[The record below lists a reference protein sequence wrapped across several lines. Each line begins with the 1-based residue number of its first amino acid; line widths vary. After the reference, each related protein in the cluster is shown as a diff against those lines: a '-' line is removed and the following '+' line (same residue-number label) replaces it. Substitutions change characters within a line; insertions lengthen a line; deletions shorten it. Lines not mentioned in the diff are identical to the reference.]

1 MTQEPAII
9 GFRQDRVGARI
20 TGIVSLMRLA
30 HAFGATTRFA
40 WLAQPDGPWPELSDP
55 TAFFTPDFV
64 ASHIVVVDRAP
75 PLDGRRSLHAESAH
89 LNRANFARALAK
101 PSVAITAT
109 ATPSPIRPGVPM
121 GRSRPSQARGRAPL
135 TQRKAR
141 STSSKPISRIVV
153 R

>member
-1 MTQEPAII
+1 MTDDPAII

-20 TGIVSLMRLA
+20 TGIISLMRLA

-75 PLDGRRSLHAESAH
+75 PLDGPAPHH
-89 LNRANFARALAK
+89 
-101 PSVAITAT
+101 PD
-109 ATPSPIRPGVPM
+109 RPGGVGFEPDAARFP
-121 GRSRPSQARGRAPL
+121 GSSRA
-135 TQRKAR
+135 
-141 STSSKPISRIVV
+141 
-153 R
+153 

>member
-64 ASHIVVVDRAP
+64 ASHIVSWTARRRWTAAAACTPNP
-75 PLDGRRSLHAESAH
+75 P
-89 LNRANFARALAK
+89 
-101 PSVAITAT
+101 I
-109 ATPSPIRPGVPM
+109 
-121 GRSRPSQARGRAPL
+121 
-135 TQRKAR
+135 
-141 STSSKPISRIVV
+141 
-153 R
+153 

>member
-64 ASHIVVVDRAP
+64 AQI
-75 PLDGRRSLHAESAH
+75 
-89 LNRANFARALAK
+89 
-101 PSVAITAT
+101 
-109 ATPSPIRPGVPM
+109 
-121 GRSRPSQARGRAPL
+121 GRAH
-135 TQRKAR
+135 
-141 STSSKPISRIVV
+141 V
-153 R
+153 